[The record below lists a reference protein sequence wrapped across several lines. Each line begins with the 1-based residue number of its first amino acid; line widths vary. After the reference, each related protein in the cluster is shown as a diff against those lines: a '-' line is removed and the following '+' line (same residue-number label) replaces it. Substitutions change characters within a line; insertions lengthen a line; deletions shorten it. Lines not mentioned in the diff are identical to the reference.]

1 MFSLV
6 RAYFAYTKDPSA
18 ALRNL
23 VEQRR
28 FGAAAAGY
36 ALAALCW
43 VVFFNIGG
51 ALSAWGLVGNF
62 LFFFLLESTLGY
74 LWAALS
80 GLFLNFLSDGNG
92 SSSLFMLMGV
102 SGVVQGLLLCFA
114 LWVQTAPW
122 LASLAPLA
130 VVVTLGL
137 RLIFVV
143 CGAARAMKTPG
154 RRVLGALSFALV
166 PVAAMG
172 LLALG
177 GLVWLAT
184 L

>member
-6 RAYFAYTKDPSA
+6 RAYFAYTKDPSS
-18 ALRNL
+18 ALRTL

-28 FGAAAAGY
+28 FGAAFAGY

-43 VVFFNIGG
+43 VVFFHIGSM
-51 ALSAWGLVGNF
+51 LSAWGLVWNF
-62 LFFFLLESTLGY
+62 LFFFLLEATLGY

-80 GLFLNFLSDGNG
+80 GLFLNFVSDGNG
-92 SSSLFMLMGV
+92 PSALFMLFGI
-102 SGVVQGLLLCFA
+102 SGVVQGVLLCFA
-114 LWVQTAPW
+114 LWAQTAPW

-130 VVVTLGL
+130 VVLTLGL
-137 RLIFVV
+137 RLGFAV
-143 CGAARAMKTPG
+143 CGAARAIQAPA
-154 RRVLGALSFALV
+154 RRVWGALGFALV
-166 PVAAMG
+166 PVAAVGM
-172 LLALG
+172 LAVG

>member
-43 VVFFNIGG
+43 VVFFNISD
-51 ALSAWGLVGNF
+51 ALSAWGLVWNF

-114 LWVQTAPW
+114 LFKTG
-122 LASLAPLA
+122 SLSKSL
-130 VVVTLGL
+130 
-137 RLIFVV
+137 F
-143 CGAARAMKTPG
+143 GAH
-154 RRVLGALSFALV
+154 
-166 PVAAMG
+166 
-172 LLALG
+172 
-177 GLVWLAT
+177 
-184 L
+184 